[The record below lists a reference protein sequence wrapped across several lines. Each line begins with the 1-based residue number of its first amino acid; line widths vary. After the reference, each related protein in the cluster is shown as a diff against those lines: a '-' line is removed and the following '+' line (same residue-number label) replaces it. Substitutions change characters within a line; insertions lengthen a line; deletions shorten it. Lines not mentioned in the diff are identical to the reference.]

1 MNRICGCC
9 FIFVYYC
16 EFSSEFSIFVCFYVC
31 MHYVVLWIQTV
42 NALELVA
49 YVRLRFAYSYAK
61 EASQSTRH
69 ERRMKNAGRVLNG
82 AAIVCAQHE
91 CFICKNCIFKY
102 IVRSIASFCTS
113 TRAMRFKIQF
123 DSK

>member
-1 MNRICGCC
+1 MVVVLFLCIISNSALNLAFLYVRM
-9 FIFVYYC
+9 
-16 EFSSEFSIFVCFYVC
+16 FVCTTL
-31 MHYVVLWIQTV
+31 VLWIQTV

-113 TRAMRFKIQF
+113 TRAMRFTIQF